1 MTWFLFSTLLL
12 GLWKIPRGAFLW
24 QALSY
29 HSQTWPPVAIYTC
42 LSMLIRRTKIFKP
55 KEIFFSFFFSRLRK
69 ILTYYKANMFY
80 ETSGL
85 EPIFE
90 KSDAQWGTILFI
102 KYEIKSYLCLP
113 GGHFLMNA
121 IKGLDLS
128 CT

>member
-42 LSMLIRRTKIFKP
+42 LSMLIRRTEIFKP
-55 KEIFFSFFFSRLRK
+55 KEIFFNSFFSRLRK

-85 EPIFE
+85 ETIFE
-90 KSDAQWGTILFI
+90 KSDAQGGTILLI